1 MTLRHADGVGAV
13 DQVDHVDSVDRVE
26 AAPVAGVHQILAALA
41 DPVRLEMIR
50 RLMNAGRPTQCAL
63 LYDGINKS
71 TATHHF
77 KILREAGLT
86 ERLAIDGQ
94 IHQRLREDDVEAAVP
109 GLLKSVV
116 GKANR
121 EVAG

>member
-1 MTLRHADGVGAV
+1 MTV
-13 DQVDHVDSVDRVE
+13 
-26 AAPVAGVHQILAALA
+26 PVAGVHQILAALA

-50 RLMNAGRPTQCAL
+50 RLANTGTAMQCAL

-77 KILREAGLT
+77 KVLREAGLV
-86 ERLAIDGQ
+86 ERSTIDGQ
-94 IHQRLREDDVEAAVP
+94 IHQRLRFDDVESVVP
-109 GLLKSVV
+109 GLLESVV
-116 GKANR
+116 DRANR

>member
-1 MTLRHADGVGAV
+1 MVIKPVVTEGTGVTSESLDV
-13 DQVDHVDSVDRVE
+13 
-26 AAPVAGVHQILAALA
+26 APVAGVHRILSALA
-41 DPVRLEMIR
+41 DPVRLEMVR
-50 RLMNAGRPTQCAL
+50 RLMNAGEPTPCAL

-86 ERLAIDGQ
+86 ERLVHDGQ
-94 IHQRLREDDVEAAVP
+94 IHQRLRVDDVDRAVP
-109 GLLKSVV
+109 GLLVSVV

-121 EVAG
+121 EAAPSSQAAR

>member
-1 MTLRHADGVGAV
+1 MTAAV
-13 DQVDHVDSVDRVE
+13 EHT
-26 AAPVAGVHQILAALA
+26 VAGVQQILAALA
-41 DPVRLEMIR
+41 DPVRLEMVR
-50 RLMNAGRPTQCAL
+50 RLRNTGVATPCAL

-86 ERLAIDGQ
+86 ERLVLDGQ
-94 IHQRLREDDVEAAVP
+94 IHQRLRTAEVEAAAP
-109 GLLKSVV
+109 GLLAAVV

-121 EVAG
+121 EAGEG

>member
-1 MTLRHADGVGAV
+1 MTAPQLGELTENGIG
-13 DQVDHVDSVDRVE
+13 SVHRV
-26 AAPVAGVHQILAALA
+26 LAALA

-50 RLMNAGRPTQCAL
+50 RLHNAGSPLACAR

-86 ERLAIDGQ
+86 ERLVVDGQ
-94 IHQRLREDDVEAAVP
+94 ILQRLRTDQVDAAVP
-109 GLLKSVV
+109 GLLNSVV
-116 GKANR
+116 TSANR
-121 EVAG
+121 EAGTD